1 MLFSLKKLRTQNIP
15 RLLLSEMDVVLSPHP
30 SYVATAAALI
40 TEKTRLK
47 KNWMERKLEG
57 RKLASSF
64 A

>member
-47 KNWMERKLEG
+47 KKLDGEETRG
-57 RKLASSF
+57 EKVSK
-64 A
+64 